1 MKVRPDIAEFIASI
15 EVFGGRKLYYPSEI
29 SELLQIAFES
39 ESTNEFEDL
48 IFQAKFLTR
57 TQEVMKK
64 IGYEAEGFDKLSA
77 EFQSGLTRARDLL
90 KLLLGRTSA
99 DVTRKYS
106 EMFFTL
112 EIEGLSRLMKLY
124 SDLSWI
130 KNWQIDGKPLPYERK
145 LLKTILDHEPVN
157 QQINEKQKS
166 SSTKSLMRIQRSAML
181 GLILFVLFLLI
192 DPPVTIL
199 GWIISLWIAVL
210 LVYIVFQM
218 LSYHKE

>member
-1 MKVRPDIAEFIASI
+1 
-15 EVFGGRKLYYPSEI
+15 
-29 SELLQIAFES
+29 
-39 ESTNEFEDL
+39 
-48 IFQAKFLTR
+48 
-57 TQEVMKK
+57 
-64 IGYEAEGFDKLSA
+64 
-77 EFQSGLTRARDLL
+77 
-90 KLLLGRTSA
+90 
-99 DVTRKYS
+99 
-106 EMFFTL
+106 MFFTL